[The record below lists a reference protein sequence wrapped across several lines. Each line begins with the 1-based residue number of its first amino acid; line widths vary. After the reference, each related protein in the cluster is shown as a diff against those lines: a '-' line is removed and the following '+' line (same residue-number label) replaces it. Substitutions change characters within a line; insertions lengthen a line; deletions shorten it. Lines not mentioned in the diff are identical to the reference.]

1 MYYSIDYFKGNFKN
15 KKELLLKLN
24 EIELFKKIE
33 DDINNLIISDILDYL
48 INFNRREKN
57 SFEKIHNILK
67 SDIGKSNDIE
77 IFTAIYENYD
87 EIVIYNYVNNVNFFL
102 RKNKLNNIL
111 DLLLEFE
118 HENKVPDRINFIFD
132 YRKKRRKK

>member
-67 SDIGKSNDIE
+67 SDICKSNDFE